1 MRAFSVIANAVKG
14 YPAIYVPIKRFV
26 TPLVQAAR
34 HLADRF
40 ATFVL
45 AQQPLTRFLLT
56 PVKMDS
62 VADLEA
68 KGELGGESI
77 NVRTIFPDEPLFD
90 QLPTRIDGEQ
100 HWNLREY
107 RSAAGKVATIS
118 HGRFWLPG
126 LAVTSG
132 NRPYLHDVL
141 FKLSVHASQNAIRA
155 IPFPWLFPV

>member
-1 MRAFSVIANAVKG
+1 
-14 YPAIYVPIKRFV
+14 
-26 TPLVQAAR
+26 
-34 HLADRF
+34 
-40 ATFVL
+40 
-45 AQQPLTRFLLT
+45 
-56 PVKMDS
+56 MDS
-62 VADLEA
+62 VANLEA

-155 IPFPWLFPV
+155 RPFPWLFPV